1 MYKWIFSTFLFLV
14 AFSASAQRGFNFQA
28 GAMGGLSFISP
39 QNHYDNPT
47 FELDYENSIGY
58 SGQAAI
64 GYGFKKSFGLMA
76 EVGYQQINQK
86 YSGQFSPGF
95 TLPNNQQHKKEVNLS
110 YITTSFLVRY
120 TPNLADDY
128 VLDNKVQMHFIT
140 GFQIGLLSGA
150 KASYSVDGNKVDF
163 PVNFNPFVNTDFAYE
178 GYPIQTDAK
187 AYFTKINLSYV
198 LQVGMDWFIT
208 DKLALSPGIRGHV
221 SLMDVNNKDYRI
233 HDTYKASRVFYGG
246 LYLGMSYFFSRG

>member
-1 MYKWIFSTFLFLV
+1 MNKWFFSIGLFLLV
-14 AFSASAQRGFNFQA
+14 LNAQAQRGFNFQA

-47 FELDYENSIGY
+47 FELDYVNSIGF

-64 GYGFKKSFGLMA
+64 GYGFKRSFGLMA

-86 YSGQFSPGF
+86 YDGQFSPGF
-95 TLPNNQQHKKEVNLS
+95 DLPNNQKHNKEVNLS

-128 VLDNKVQMHFIT
+128 VLDTKVQMHLVS
-140 GFQIGLLSGA
+140 GLQIGLLSGA
-150 KASYSVDGNKVDF
+150 KAEYTVDGNKVDF

-178 GYPIQTDAK
+178 GYPIETDAK
-187 AYFTKINLSYV
+187 AYFTKTNLSFV
-198 LQVGMDWFIT
+198 LQFGMDWFIT
-208 DKLALSPGIRGHV
+208 EKLSLSPALRGHV
-221 SLMDVNNKDYRI
+221 SLLDINNKDYRI

-246 LYLGMSYFFSRG
+246 LYIGMCYFFSRG